1 MLGRQ
6 WRICAT
12 GLCFITFM
20 LGALLVTSLVFPVL
34 NLFPLPKTSKQRHI
48 RHLIYWSFRFFMG
61 YMRYLGPIKS
71 FETHGI
77 EHMQN
82 GGPYIFIANHP
93 TLIDIV
99 AIMSCV
105 PFCTCI
111 IKKSLWDHFYLGKV
125 VRSAGYIVND
135 HATQLIEA
143 CQTSF
148 NNGYSLVIFPEGTR
162 SPAYGIHPF
171 NRGAAQIA
179 LRLGIPVVPIVITYN
194 CPTLMKGQAWYEVPR
209 YPLRLTLQFH
219 PPLAMPAERYH
230 EANLPRKVR
239 SLTRYFEDFFR
250 EHTNLNHDSSI
261 S

>member
-1 MLGRQ
+1 MLCRQ

-20 LGALLVTSLVFPVL
+20 LGALLVTSLIFPML
-34 NLFPLPKTSKQRHI
+34 NLFPVPKTRKQRHI
-48 RHLIYWSFRFFMG
+48 RFVIYWSFKFFMH
-61 YMRYLGPIKS
+61 YMRWLRPIES

-77 EHMQN
+77 EHIQN
-82 GGPYIFIANHP
+82 GGPYLFIANHP

-111 IKKSLWDHFYLGKV
+111 IKKSLWNHFYLGKV

-135 HATQLIEA
+135 NATQLTEA
-143 CQTSF
+143 CRTNF
-148 NNGYSLVIFPEGTR
+148 NDGRSLVIFPEGTR

-179 LRLGIPVVPIVITYN
+179 LRIGIPVVPIVITYN
-194 CPTLMKGQAWYEVPR
+194 CPTLMKGQAWYEVPK
-209 YPLRLTLQFH
+209 YPLRLTLQFY
-219 PPLAMPAERYH
+219 PPLAVPEDLCN
-230 EANLPRKVR
+230 EASFPLKVR
-239 SLTRYFEDFFR
+239 SLNRYFEDFFR
-250 EHTNLNHDSSI
+250 LHTNFNRDSS
-261 S
+261 SP